1 MKVLITGATGFVG
14 SAILRLLIRKGFD
27 IQVLVRAG
35 ANRNNLENYNIKII
49 EGDLRNTESLKIA
62 VDSCELVFHVAA
74 DYRIW
79 VPDPKNMF
87 NINIDGTRNLL
98 NAAKNEGVK
107 KIVYT
112 SSVATLGTNKEGTS
126 ANEMTPSTIENMV
139 GAYKKSKFIAEKMVL
154 SLIKNEGYPVTIV
167 NPSTPVGPN
176 DIKPTPTGKI
186 ILDTIRNRMPAYVE
200 TGLNIVHVDDVA
212 YGHLLAME
220 RGEIGERYILGG
232 DNMSLES
239 IIKYLCTLE
248 KISPPKI
255 KLPHNLIL
263 PIAWV
268 MEYAS
273 KITHKEPLVTLD
285 GIKMAKKIMYFSSEK
300 AKVKLGYNPRSA
312 FNGLDDAVDW
322 FNKEKYQ

>member
-112 SSVATLGTNKEGTS
+112 SSVATLGTNKDGTS

-220 RGEIGERYILGG
+220 RGKIGERYILGG
-232 DNMSLES
+232 ENMSLES
-239 IIKYLCTLE
+239 IINYLCTLE

-263 PIAWV
+263 PIAWI
-268 MEYAS
+268 MEHLS
-273 KITHKEPLVTLD
+273 KITHKEPLVTTD
-285 GIKMAKKIMYFSSEK
+285 GVMMAKKIMYFSSEK